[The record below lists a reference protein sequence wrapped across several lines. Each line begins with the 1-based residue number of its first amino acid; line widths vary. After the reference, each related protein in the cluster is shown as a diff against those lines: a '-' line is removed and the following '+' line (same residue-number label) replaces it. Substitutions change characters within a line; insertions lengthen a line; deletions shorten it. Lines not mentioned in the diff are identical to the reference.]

1 VQLVASGHGV
11 LKVTYPD
18 GSTKDIPVPDV
29 PGSIDLIRGDSAQEG
44 LLNISA
50 PEGVEM
56 YSMTFG

>member
-1 VQLVASGHGV
+1 M
-11 LKVTYPD
+11 KVTYPD

-44 LLNISA
+44 LLNVSV